1 MNRYFKLFLTI
12 VIGLIL
18 FSLIRIALFTVY
30 YDNFS
35 DNSIYDI
42 IISFIH
48 GIRFD
53 ASIMLTIIS
62 PFILLLLMPVNSRLF
77 HKIVMWFIFLLYM
90 GMSIFLVVDLFYF
103 GFVNR
108 HFANELMLMGNE
120 GSFVGSVIID
130 YALEIT
136 ITLISVAVAGVFWNK
151 FVNIDIKHIEYS
163 KKSLI
168 KWFIS
173 FAVISGVVFLV
184 IRGSV
189 GIKPISTIDAF
200 ISGSNSMGNLTLNGL
215 FTASRYMIENDAVS
229 KDMYNFMPEDEA
241 KEIINKEK
249 SAECILPEELIN
261 KKPNIVFIMLES
273 WSAYYVDAFSGNSF
287 GLTPNLDRMAHE
299 GLKFNYHYTPERR
312 SISSIQAALLG
323 IPPMNSIPR
332 LGFGLETVYG
342 SGTLGTVMNKSGYDT
357 IFIQSSKRNSFYMD
371 VIAKSLGFKEYYGM
385 EDLDEIL
392 DYPDRSASQ
401 FGWDYETYMKLSDTL
416 KNKGGNNKPFFAF
429 LFTGTTHVPYAEP
442 NKENVKFPHNKDN
455 ENGFKN
461 TLVYADWSLGEFIK
475 SIEKEDFFKNTI
487 FIITADHN
495 LGRFEKVDFPEDYR
509 IPLVIWSP
517 LLKNSRQYDFV
528 TSHVDIAPTVLH
540 LAGAYKDRNEYIGDS
555 IFCKDNNSY
564 GIIYLWNSSGIISN
578 NEWLIHSFKNI
589 LDTSPKDMNEDIK
602 SRLSKLILAYYQ
614 ESYNKIIN
622 GNKK

>member
-1 MNRYFKLFLTI
+1 MNRYLKLFLTI
-12 VIGLIL
+12 LIGLIL
-18 FSLIRIALFTVY
+18 YSLVRVALFAVY

-35 DNSIYDI
+35 ENSVYDI

-48 GIRFD
+48 GVRFD

-62 PFILLLLMPVNSRLF
+62 PFILLLLIPVNSKIY
-77 HKIVMWFIFLLYM
+77 HKIVMWFIFVLYIAM
-90 GMSIFLVVDLFYF
+90 LIFLVVDIFYF

-120 GSFVGSVIID
+120 GSFVGSVIVD

-136 ITLISVAVAGVFWNK
+136 ITIFSIIAAGIFWNK
-151 FVNIDIKHIEYS
+151 FVNIDIKPVEYS
-163 KKSLI
+163 KNGLV
-168 KWFIS
+168 KWFAI
-173 FAVISGVVFLV
+173 FIVISGIVFLF

-229 KDMYNFMPEDEA
+229 KDAYNFMPENEA
-241 KEIINKEK
+241 EAIIDNEK
-249 SAECILPEELIN
+249 QAECRLPDELLN
-261 KKPNIVFIMLES
+261 KKPNIVLIMLES
-273 WSAYYVDAFSGNSF
+273 WSAYYVDAFSGNNF
-287 GLTPNLDRMAHE
+287 GLTPNLDRLAQE

-357 IFIQSSKRNSFYMD
+357 VFIQSSKRNSFYMD

-385 EDLDEIL
+385 EDLPEIL
-392 DYPDRSASQ
+392 DYPDRNASQ
-401 FGWDYETYMKLSDTL
+401 FGWDYETYMKLADAL
-416 KNKGGNNKPFFAF
+416 KDKGQNKPFFAF

-442 NKENVKFPHNKDN
+442 NKENVRFPHNKDN

-461 TLVYADWSLGEFIK
+461 TLIYADWSLGEFLK
-475 SIEKEDFFKNTI
+475 RIEKEDYFKNTI

-509 IPLVIWSP
+509 IPLVVWSP
-517 LLKNSRQYDFV
+517 LLKNNKQYDFV
-528 TSHVDIAPTVLH
+528 TSHVDIPPTILH
-540 LAGAYKDRNEYIGDS
+540 LAGNYKDRHEYIGES
-555 IFCKDNNSY
+555 IFCKDKNGY
-564 GIIYLWNSSGIISN
+564 GVIYLWNSSGIVQN
-578 NEWLIHSFKNI
+578 REWLIHSFKDI
-589 LDTSPKDMNEDIK
+589 LDTNPKNMDENNK
-602 SRLSKLILAYYQ
+602 NYLSKLLLAYYQ
-614 ESYNKIIN
+614 ESFKKIIN
-622 GNKK
+622 GNRK